1 MIYLN
6 KLLPYLVY
14 PITIIT
20 LLLIWAALTRKR
32 LPVILAL
39 VLLMITSSPIVSHKM
54 IAYIDGQERK
64 KSVEDM
70 DVADSIVVL
79 SGMIGPIKT
88 KQGIAYEWGDPDR
101 FFGGIELLKAG
112 KANNIIFT
120 GGILPWQK
128 NIKPEGQV
136 LAKFAED
143 FGIPSAQIIVTG
155 DVENTRDE
163 AKAVKEILK
172 KNNTNKVILVTS
184 AFHMPRAANLF
195 QKEGIEVQ
203 VFPVDYKAAGIGDV
217 TPMDFLPSAD
227 AFYMFQFALRE
238 LIGRVSYSF
247 KSEISN

>member
-20 LLLIWAALTRKR
+20 FLLLWAAISRKR

-39 VLLMITSSPIVSHKM
+39 VLLIITSSPIVSHQM
-54 IAYIDGQERK
+54 VAYIDGQEHK
-64 KSVEDM
+64 KIVEDM
-70 DVADSIVVL
+70 EVADSIVVL
-79 SGMIGPIKT
+79 SGMNGPIMT
-88 KQGIAYEWGDPDR
+88 KQGVAYEWGNPDR
-101 FFGGIELLKAG
+101 FFGGIELIKAG
-112 KANNIIFT
+112 KAKNIIFT

-128 NIKPEGQV
+128 NIQPEGQI

-143 FGIPSAQIIVTG
+143 FGIPSSQIIVTG

-163 AKAVKEILK
+163 AKAVREILT

-184 AFHMPRAANLF
+184 AFHMPRASKLF
-195 QKEGIEVQ
+195 LKEGIEVQ
-203 VFPVDYKAAGIGDV
+203 TYPVDFKAGISNI

-227 AFYMFQFALRE
+227 AFSGFQFSLRE
-238 LIGRVSYSF
+238 LIGRAYYRF
-247 KSEISN
+247 RY

>member
-20 LLLIWAALTRKR
+20 FLLLWAAISRKR

-39 VLLMITSSPIVSHKM
+39 VLLIITSSPIVSHQM
-54 IAYIDGQERK
+54 VAYIDGQERK
-64 KSVEDM
+64 KIVEDM

-79 SGMIGPIKT
+79 SGMIVPIKT

-101 FFGGIELLKAG
+101 FFGGIELIKAG
-112 KANNIIFT
+112 KAKNIIFT

-128 NIKPEGQV
+128 KIQPEGQI

-143 FGIPSAQIIVTG
+143 FGIPSSQIIVTD

-163 AKAVKEILK
+163 AKAVREILT

-184 AFHMPRAANLF
+184 AFHMPRASKLF
-195 QKEGIEVQ
+195 LKEGIEVQ
-203 VFPVDYKAAGIGDV
+203 TYPVDFKVGISNI

-227 AFYMFQFALRE
+227 AFSGFQFSLRE
-238 LIGRVSYSF
+238 LIGRAYYRF
-247 KSEISN
+247 RY

>member
-20 LLLIWAALTRKR
+20 FLLLWAAISRKR

-39 VLLMITSSPIVSHKM
+39 VLLIITSSPIVSHQM
-54 IAYIDGQERK
+54 VAYIDGQERK
-64 KSVEDM
+64 KIVEDM

-79 SGMIGPIKT
+79 SGMIVPIKT

-101 FFGGIELLKAG
+101 FFGGIELIKAG
-112 KANNIIFT
+112 KAKNIIFT
-120 GGILPWQK
+120 GGIMPWQK
-128 NIKPEGQV
+128 NIQPEGQI

-143 FGIPSAQIIVTG
+143 FGIPSSQIIVTG

-163 AKAVKEILK
+163 AKAVREILT

-184 AFHMPRAANLF
+184 AFHMPRASKLF
-195 QKEGIEVQ
+195 LKEGIEVQ
-203 VFPVDYKAAGIGDV
+203 TYPVDFKVGISNI

-227 AFYMFQFALRE
+227 AFSGFQFSLRE
-238 LIGRVSYSF
+238 LIGRAYYRF
-247 KSEISN
+247 RY

>member
-20 LLLIWAALTRKR
+20 FLLIWAAISRKR

-39 VLLMITSSPIVSHKM
+39 VLLIITSSPIVSHQM
-54 IAYIDGQERK
+54 VAYIDGQERK
-64 KSVEDM
+64 KIVEDM

-79 SGMIGPIKT
+79 SGMIVPIKT

-101 FFGGIELLKAG
+101 FFGGIELIKAG
-112 KANNIIFT
+112 KAKNIIFT

-128 NIKPEGQV
+128 NIQPEGQI

-143 FGIPSAQIIVTG
+143 FGIPSSQIIVTG

-163 AKAVKEILK
+163 AKAVREILT

-184 AFHMPRAANLF
+184 AFHMPRASKLF
-195 QKEGIEVQ
+195 LKEGIEVQ
-203 VFPVDYKAAGIGDV
+203 TYPVDFKVGISNI

-227 AFYMFQFALRE
+227 AFSGFQFSLRE
-238 LIGRVSYSF
+238 LIGRAYYRF
-247 KSEISN
+247 RY

>member
-20 LLLIWAALTRKR
+20 FLLIWAAISRKR

-39 VLLMITSSPIVSHKM
+39 VLLIITSSPIVSHQM
-54 IAYIDGQERK
+54 VAYIDGQERK
-64 KSVEDM
+64 KIVEDM

-79 SGMIGPIKT
+79 SGMIVPIKS

-101 FFGGIELLKAG
+101 FFGGIELIKAG
-112 KANNIIFT
+112 KAKNIIFT

-128 NIKPEGQV
+128 NIQPEGQI

-143 FGIPSAQIIVTG
+143 FRIPSSQIIVTG

-163 AKAVKEILK
+163 AKAVREILT

-184 AFHMPRAANLF
+184 AFHMPRASKLF
-195 QKEGIEVQ
+195 LKEGIEVQ
-203 VFPVDYKAAGIGDV
+203 TYPVDFKAGISNI

-227 AFYMFQFALRE
+227 AFSSFQFSLRE
-238 LIGRVSYSF
+238 LIGRAYYRF
-247 KSEISN
+247 RY

>member
-20 LLLIWAALTRKR
+20 FLLIWAAISRKR

-39 VLLMITSSPIVSHKM
+39 VLLIITSSPIVSHQM
-54 IAYIDGQERK
+54 VAYIDGQERK
-64 KSVEDM
+64 KIVEDM

-79 SGMIGPIKT
+79 SGMIVPIKT

-101 FFGGIELLKAG
+101 FFGGIELIKAG
-112 KANNIIFT
+112 KAKNIIFT

-128 NIKPEGQV
+128 NIQPEGQI

-143 FGIPSAQIIVTG
+143 FGIPSSQIIVTD

-163 AKAVKEILK
+163 AKAVREILT

-184 AFHMPRAANLF
+184 AFHMPRASKLF
-195 QKEGIEVQ
+195 LKEGIEVQ
-203 VFPVDYKAAGIGDV
+203 TYPVDFKAGISNI

-227 AFYMFQFALRE
+227 AFFSFQFSLRE
-238 LIGRVSYSF
+238 LIGRAYYHF
-247 KSEISN
+247 RY

>member
-20 LLLIWAALTRKR
+20 FLLIWAAISRKR

-39 VLLMITSSPIVSHKM
+39 VLLIITSSPIVSHQM
-54 IAYIDGQERK
+54 VAYIDGQERK
-64 KSVEDM
+64 KIVEDM

-79 SGMIGPIKT
+79 SGMIVPIKT

-101 FFGGIELLKAG
+101 FFGGIELIKAG
-112 KANNIIFT
+112 KAKNIIFT

-128 NIKPEGQV
+128 NIQPEGQI

-143 FGIPSAQIIVTG
+143 FGIPSSQIIVTD

-163 AKAVKEILK
+163 AKAVREILT

-184 AFHMPRAANLF
+184 AFHMPRASKLF
-195 QKEGIEVQ
+195 LKEGIEVQ
-203 VFPVDYKAAGIGDV
+203 TYPVDFKAGISNI

-227 AFYMFQFALRE
+227 AFSGFQFSLRE
-238 LIGRVSYSF
+238 LIGRAYYRF
-247 KSEISN
+247 RY

>member
-20 LLLIWAALTRKR
+20 FLWIWASITRKR

-39 VLLMITSSPIVSHKM
+39 LLLIITSSPIG
-54 IAYIDGQERK
+54 IDGQERK
-64 KSVEDM
+64 KSIEEM

-79 SGMIGPIKT
+79 SGMIAPILA
-88 KQGIAYEWGDPDR
+88 KQGVVYEWGDPDR
-101 FFGGIELLKAG
+101 FFGGIELIKAG
-112 KANNIIFT
+112 KAKTIIFT

-128 NIKPEGQV
+128 NIQPEGQV

-143 FGIPSAQIIVTG
+143 LGIPSSQIIITK

-163 AKAVKEILK
+163 AKAVREILTQ
-172 KNNTNKVILVTS
+172 NNANKVILVTS

-195 QKEGIEVQ
+195 LKEGIEVQ
-203 VFPVDYKAAGIGDV
+203 RYPVDYKAGISSI

-227 AFYMFQFALRE
+227 AFYMFQFSLRE
-238 LIGRVSYSF
+238 LIGRAYYSF
-247 KSEISN
+247 KN

>member
-6 KLLPYLVY
+6 KILPYLIY

-20 LLLIWAALTRKR
+20 FLLIWAAISRKR

-39 VLLMITSSPIVSHKM
+39 VLLIITSSPIVSHKM
-54 IAYIDGQERK
+54 VTYIDGQEQK
-64 KSVEDM
+64 KSIEDIYM
-70 DVADSIVVL
+70 ADSIVVL
-79 SGMIGPIKT
+79 SGMIGPIMT
-88 KQGIAYEWGDPDR
+88 KQGVVYEWGDPDR

-128 NIKPEGQV
+128 NIQPEGQI
-136 LAKFAED
+136 LAKFAEEY
-143 FGIPSAQIIVTG
+143 GIPSSQIIVTG

-163 AKAVKEILK
+163 AKAVREMLT

-184 AFHMPRAANLF
+184 AFHMPRASKLF
-195 QKEGIEVQ
+195 LKEGIEVQ
-203 VFPVDYKAAGIGDV
+203 TYPVDFKAGIRNI

-227 AFYMFQFALRE
+227 AFSSIQFSLRE
-238 LIGRVSYSF
+238 LIGRAYYSF
-247 KSEISN
+247 K

>member
-20 LLLIWAALTRKR
+20 FLLIWAAISRKR

-39 VLLMITSSPIVSHKM
+39 VLLIITSSPIVSHQM
-54 IAYIDGQERK
+54 VAYIDGQERK
-64 KSVEDM
+64 KIVEDM

-79 SGMIGPIKT
+79 SGMIVPIKT

-101 FFGGIELLKAG
+101 FFGGIELIKAG
-112 KANNIIFT
+112 KAKNIIFT

-128 NIKPEGQV
+128 KIQPEGQI

-143 FGIPSAQIIVTG
+143 FGIPSSQIIVTD

-163 AKAVKEILK
+163 AKAVREILT

-184 AFHMPRAANLF
+184 AFHMPRASKLF
-195 QKEGIEVQ
+195 LKEGIEVQ
-203 VFPVDYKAAGIGDV
+203 TYPVDFKAGISNI

-227 AFYMFQFALRE
+227 AFSGFQFSLRE
-238 LIGRVSYSF
+238 LIGRAYYRF
-247 KSEISN
+247 RY